1 MFTVGYGLVSWTSTA
16 KNARESCLTFSLT
29 LFTPFVA
36 EAGRWG
42 ERITLQKEKTQ
53 SHDLDN
59 LIIPQRTEL
68 HSSLLPKPQTINF
81 VLFKQPP
88 HIVRTL
94 IFEHLSANRVKK
106 NRVLKRDHYEIAV
119 YSDRMEMDLG
129 ILKWGQKISK
139 QLSHCSW
146 ILCFYLSSFGL

>member
-16 KNARESCLTFSLT
+16 KDTRESCLTFSLT

-59 LIIPQRTEL
+59 LIIPRRTKL
-68 HSSLLPKPQTINF
+68 YFSLLPKPQTINF
-81 VLFKQPP
+81 VLFKQLPR
-88 HIVRTL
+88 IVCTL
-94 IFEHLSANRVKK
+94 IFQHLSANRAKK
-106 NRVLKRDHYEIAV
+106 NHVLKRDHYKIAV
-119 YSDRMEMDLG
+119 YSDRMDMDLV

-139 QLSHCSW
+139 QLLYCSW
-146 ILCFYLSSFGL
+146 ILGFYLSSFGL